1 VLRPSILSASPS
13 AFHLALLALAAGAAC
28 IALSPILVR
37 LSEVGPTVTAFWRAA
52 LAVPFLAALVA
63 LPGRAPRAIRPGDRW
78 RLAAA
83 GLFFAGDLAFWH
95 WSIRFTS
102 VANATLFANFAP
114 VFVAAGAWLLFAERP
129 GGRFLA
135 GLVLAFAGAFCLLG
149 ESLRV
154 GGDHALGDGLG
165 VATAVCLSAYLLA
178 VRSLRARLGAA
189 GIMLWTSLAT
199 ATLLLPVAWLSGE
212 GFWPATL
219 AGWAVLVGLGRR
231 RPGAPSAAAPAAA
244 AAGAHPGGR
253 RRQGGRRDGA
263 GGRGAL
269 AGRTLGSGGDA
280 LRPRPALPPH
290 RGGRGGAP
298 GARRRRPRS
307 RLAHPRRAA
316 RTDFRRPRLC
326 WSPAA
331 ARPCWRC
338 PSRASRWPTSSRS
351 TAHC

>member
-1 VLRPSILSASPS
+1 MQSPPPIPGS
-13 AFHLALLALAAGAAC
+13 PAAVRLALLALAAGAAC

-63 LPGRAPRAIRPGDRW
+63 ASGGAPRTIGPGDRW

-114 VFVAAGAWLLFAERP
+114 VFVAAGAWLLFGERP
-129 GGRFLA
+129 ALRFLA
-135 GLVLAFAGAFCLLG
+135 GLALAFAGAFCLLG

-165 VATAVCLSAYLLA
+165 LATALCLSSYLLA

-199 ATLLLPVAWLSGE
+199 ATVLLPVAWLSGE

-219 AGWAVLVGLGRR
+219 AGWAVLIGLGLLSHALGQGLIAFALAHLPAGFSALALLLEPVLAALFAWLWLAEGLAVLQWLGGVAVLAGIGVAARGLR
-231 RPGAPSAAAPAAA
+231 RPG
-244 AAGAHPGGR
+244 
-253 RRQGGRRDGA
+253 
-263 GGRGAL
+263 
-269 AGRTLGSGGDA
+269 
-280 LRPRPALPPH
+280 RPI
-290 RGGRGGAP
+290 
-298 GARRRRPRS
+298 
-307 RLAHPRRAA
+307 
-316 RTDFRRPRLC
+316 
-326 WSPAA
+326 
-331 ARPCWRC
+331 
-338 PSRASRWPTSSRS
+338 
-351 TAHC
+351 

>member
-1 VLRPSILSASPS
+1 MPSLSPIPGSS
-13 AFHLALLALAAGAAC
+13 AAVRLALLALAAGAAC

-63 LPGRAPRAIRPGDRW
+63 FSGRAPRAIRAGDRW

-135 GLVLAFAGAFCLLG
+135 GLALAFAGAFCLLG

-165 VATAVCLSAYLLA
+165 LATALCLSSYLLV

-199 ATLLLPVAWLSGE
+199 AAVLLPVAWLSGE
-212 GFWPATL
+212 EFWPATP
-219 AGWAVLVGLGRR
+219 AGWAVLVGLGLLSHALGQGLIAFALAHLPAGFSALALLLEPVLAALFAWLWLAEGLAVLQWLGGVAVLAGIGVAARGLRGPR
-231 RPGAPSAAAPAAA
+231 RPIADP
-244 AAGAHPGGR
+244 
-253 RRQGGRRDGA
+253 
-263 GGRGAL
+263 
-269 AGRTLGSGGDA
+269 
-280 LRPRPALPPH
+280 
-290 RGGRGGAP
+290 
-298 GARRRRPRS
+298 ARRP
-307 RLAHPRRAA
+307 
-316 RTDFRRPRLC
+316 
-326 WSPAA
+326 
-331 ARPCWRC
+331 
-338 PSRASRWPTSSRS
+338 
-351 TAHC
+351 

>member
-1 VLRPSILSASPS
+1 VLRPSVLSASPS

-219 AGWAVLVGLGRR
+219 AGWAVLVGLGLLSHALGQGLIAFALAHLPAGFSALALLLEPVLAALFAWLWLAEGLAPLQWLGGLAVLAGIGVAARGLKAPRGPIADRAR
-231 RPGAPSAAAPAAA
+231 RP
-244 AAGAHPGGR
+244 
-253 RRQGGRRDGA
+253 
-263 GGRGAL
+263 
-269 AGRTLGSGGDA
+269 
-280 LRPRPALPPH
+280 
-290 RGGRGGAP
+290 
-298 GARRRRPRS
+298 
-307 RLAHPRRAA
+307 
-316 RTDFRRPRLC
+316 
-326 WSPAA
+326 
-331 ARPCWRC
+331 
-338 PSRASRWPTSSRS
+338 
-351 TAHC
+351 

>member
-1 VLRPSILSASPS
+1 MLRPSVLSASPS

-219 AGWAVLVGLGRR
+219 AGWAVLVGLGLLSHALGQGLIAFALAHLPAGFSALALLLEPVLAALFAWLWLAEGLAPLQWLGGLAVLAGIGVAARGLKAPRGPIADRAR
-231 RPGAPSAAAPAAA
+231 RP
-244 AAGAHPGGR
+244 
-253 RRQGGRRDGA
+253 
-263 GGRGAL
+263 
-269 AGRTLGSGGDA
+269 
-280 LRPRPALPPH
+280 
-290 RGGRGGAP
+290 
-298 GARRRRPRS
+298 
-307 RLAHPRRAA
+307 
-316 RTDFRRPRLC
+316 
-326 WSPAA
+326 
-331 ARPCWRC
+331 
-338 PSRASRWPTSSRS
+338 
-351 TAHC
+351 

>member
-1 VLRPSILSASPS
+1 MQSPPPIPGS
-13 AFHLALLALAAGAAC
+13 PAAVRLALLALAAGAAC

-63 LPGRAPRAIRPGDRW
+63 ASGGAPRTIGPGDRW

-114 VFVAAGAWLLFAERP
+114 VFVAAGAWLLFGERP
-129 GGRFLA
+129 ALRFLA
-135 GLVLAFAGAFCLLG
+135 GLALAFAGAFCLLG

-165 VATAVCLSAYLLA
+165 LATALCLSSYLLA

-199 ATLLLPVAWLSGE
+199 AAVLLPVAWLSGE

-219 AGWAVLVGLGRR
+219 AGWAVLIGLGLLSHALGQGLIAFALAHLPAGFSALALLLEPVLAALFAWLWLAEGLAVLQWLGGVAVLAGIGVAARGLR
-231 RPGAPSAAAPAAA
+231 RPG
-244 AAGAHPGGR
+244 
-253 RRQGGRRDGA
+253 
-263 GGRGAL
+263 
-269 AGRTLGSGGDA
+269 
-280 LRPRPALPPH
+280 RPI
-290 RGGRGGAP
+290 
-298 GARRRRPRS
+298 
-307 RLAHPRRAA
+307 
-316 RTDFRRPRLC
+316 
-326 WSPAA
+326 
-331 ARPCWRC
+331 
-338 PSRASRWPTSSRS
+338 
-351 TAHC
+351 